1 MELNK
6 CPNCSGKLV
15 LANNRKRL
23 VCSYCGSEFPLDEA
37 TRNEIGN
44 QPVNMDW
51 FIYDWDLK
59 SLQEND
65 SCKTMIQAFIRT
77 LNDYETSSAIE
88 SYMREYLMGFD
99 DVSANG
105 IREEKMKDI
114 AGRLTPD
121 LLPGER
127 IVLERTLNP
136 LCMCLSRLSMFLFH
150 QDIRRCALEI
160 SMEMTSEAA
169 ADLYP
174 TLILKAR

>member
-37 TRNEIGN
+37 TRNEIGD

-105 IREEKMKDI
+105 IREENFSGRQKRWVEKHRASFDYGTDYVIYGDKVYIFHGNLLITVHKAPKKKFNEKKVYKDFW
-114 AGRLTPD
+114 D
-121 LLPGER
+121 
-127 IVLERTLNP
+127 
-136 LCMCLSRLSMFLFH
+136 
-150 QDIRRCALEI
+150 
-160 SMEMTSEAA
+160 EAA
-169 ADLYP
+169 
-174 TLILKAR
+174 